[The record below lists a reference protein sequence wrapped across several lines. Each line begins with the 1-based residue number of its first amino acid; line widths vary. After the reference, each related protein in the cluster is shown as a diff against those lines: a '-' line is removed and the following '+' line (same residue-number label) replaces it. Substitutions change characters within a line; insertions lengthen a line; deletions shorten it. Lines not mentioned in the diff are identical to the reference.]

1 MHMSV
6 LDVRTWPRWEVSVLG
21 LTDGDV
27 DFLREFDCDIMA
39 QGLIGLIEYAYHHC
53 IPSFPEV

>member
-1 MHMSV
+1 MSV

-27 DFLREFDCDIMA
+27 DFLRGFDYDIMA
-39 QGLIGLIEYAYHHC
+39 QGLIGLIEYAYHQC